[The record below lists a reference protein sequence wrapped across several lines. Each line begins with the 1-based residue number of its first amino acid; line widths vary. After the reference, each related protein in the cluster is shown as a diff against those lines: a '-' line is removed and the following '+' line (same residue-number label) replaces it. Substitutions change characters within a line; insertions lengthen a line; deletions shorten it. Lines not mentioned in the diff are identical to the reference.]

1 MSLRARLVLQAGF
14 VVLVAAL
21 LAGLLTWGV
30 ARTEIDRVR
39 EAPAPSFGDA
49 WLLLDDAEHV
59 LDASDAVLRAARVTS
74 TGDGGL
80 ELRLRDASDGGTRET
95 VLVLDAGALRPASGA
110 AAAPGARRV
119 SVPGWPPAPDDEQTV
134 DDAFGLVLALVA
146 AVAAL
151 ALVSLLLL
159 ARRVLRPLERITD
172 AATRL
177 SAGDLAARAGV
188 EGADELGEL
197 GRAFDGMADAFARTE
212 ALRRDLVS
220 DVAHELRTP
229 LTALRCQLD
238 AVRDGLRPADEAWDA
253 LDGELVRLARLV
265 DDLQQLALA
274 DAGQLAFRP
283 ESVVPR
289 EAVGAALDALRAL
302 RGDDLPR
309 LVVDVDMLPALRAD
323 PERLQQ
329 VLRNLL
335 VNAAAH
341 TPRDG
346 TITLDGEADA
356 SAVRL
361 RVSDTGP
368 GLAPDDLPRVFE
380 RFFRGDAAR
389 ARRADGG
396 GSGLGLA
403 IAKRLVE
410 GMQGSIEVV
419 SRPGHGARFE
429 IVLPRA

>member
-1 MSLRARLVLQAGF
+1 MSLPSSRPPLGPVTTIKAKLALLVGAS
-14 VVLVAAL
+14 VLVAAVLGTVASAGGVSWWVAIPVAVGLALGVTQL
-21 LAGLLTWGV
+21 LATGMTSPLRQMTEAAGRM
-30 ARTEIDRVR
+30 ARGDYDVRV
-39 EAPAPSFGDA
+39 
-49 WLLLDDAEHV
+49 
-59 LDASDAVLRAARVTS
+59 DAS
-74 TGDGGL
+74 
-80 ELRLRDASDGGTRET
+80 ASDEVGQLATAFNT
-95 VLVLDAGALRPASGA
+95 M
-110 AAAPGARRV
+110 AR
-119 SVPGWPPAPDDEQTV
+119 
-134 DDAFGLVLALVA
+134 
-146 AVAAL
+146 
-151 ALVSLLLL
+151 
-159 ARRVLRPLERITD
+159 
-172 AATRL
+172 
-177 SAGDLAARAGV
+177 DLAVVDR
-188 EGADELGEL
+188 E
-197 GRAFDGMADAFARTE
+197 
-212 ALRRDLVS
+212 RRDLVAMVS
-220 DVAHELRTP
+220 HELRTP

-238 AVRDGLRPADEAWDA
+238 AARDGLRPADEAWDA

-283 ESVVPR
+283 ENVVPR